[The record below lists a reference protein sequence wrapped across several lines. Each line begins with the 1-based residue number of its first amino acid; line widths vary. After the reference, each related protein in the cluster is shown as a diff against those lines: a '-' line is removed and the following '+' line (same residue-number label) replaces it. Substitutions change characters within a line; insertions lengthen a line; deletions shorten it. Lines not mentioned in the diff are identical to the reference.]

1 MATSTDLRA
10 AIEEVQ
16 NQLPAG
22 ELEAEGLEY
31 RADWATRFERRVGA
45 LPWWTVS
52 AVVHAA
58 IFLLATLLTVALP
71 APQLDEVTITS
82 DVAQKKPPEFDEKK
96 QRDIFRNP
104 HEVKADTK
112 VDKPLVVHKEV
123 TDFTHDET
131 ENDMDAQTA
140 RGSQEAI
147 SDIPLGGTGVTGVM
161 GAGGGGMAGV
171 YGYRDGGGRKRAVAR
186 WGGSPATESAVEAAL
201 RWLARH
207 QEPDGHWEI
216 RKYEGGGVVSG
227 GRANDEAVTATALLA
242 FLGAGHTHKTG
253 KYRDNARRAVEWLLK
268 HQRKDGGWGNPGQAS
283 GYSVYAEGLGALA
296 MAEAYGM
303 TRDVRL
309 RPSAQRGVDFILKI
323 QDKYAG
329 WHHGGLRSTSV
340 TGWTVMALKSAK
352 IAGLKVDGA
361 GFQGAT
367 NWLDK
372 VTDPADGKVGYSRR
386 GQYAYGRGL
395 AMTAVGMVCR
405 QFMGVRNT
413 DPMLRKEAGL
423 LLTAVPQWDARS
435 LVSSP
440 QNPYYWYYGT
450 LAMFQMG
457 GAHWRSWNVALKKTL
472 LPNQRKGGDEDG
484 SWDCAMGWGPVGGR
498 VYTTAINALSL
509 EVYYRYLPMYSK

>member
-253 KYRDNARRAVEWLLK
+253 KYRDNARRERPWK
-268 HQRKDGGWGNPGQAS
+268 H
-283 GYSVYAEGLGALA
+283 
-296 MAEAYGM
+296 
-303 TRDVRL
+303 
-309 RPSAQRGVDFILKI
+309 
-323 QDKYAG
+323 
-329 WHHGGLRSTSV
+329 
-340 TGWTVMALKSAK
+340 
-352 IAGLKVDGA
+352 
-361 GFQGAT
+361 
-367 NWLDK
+367 
-372 VTDPADGKVGYSRR
+372 
-386 GQYAYGRGL
+386 
-395 AMTAVGMVCR
+395 
-405 QFMGVRNT
+405 
-413 DPMLRKEAGL
+413 
-423 LLTAVPQWDARS
+423 
-435 LVSSP
+435 
-440 QNPYYWYYGT
+440 
-450 LAMFQMG
+450 
-457 GAHWRSWNVALKKTL
+457 
-472 LPNQRKGGDEDG
+472 
-484 SWDCAMGWGPVGGR
+484 
-498 VYTTAINALSL
+498 
-509 EVYYRYLPMYSK
+509 